1 MKIREKI
8 INDAKTAICKDRE
21 ESHGDAN
28 TQLTQTGYLWGV
40 YFHNKFGIALNAIS
54 AKDVAMCNILQK
66 ISRST
71 FNEKHEDHYTDIV
84 GYAALAGE
92 FVSKNKGEENEDDR
106 K

>member
-21 ESHGDAN
+21 ESHGDAEK
-28 TQLTQTGYLWGV
+28 QLNHTAALWNAYLKRVPVNG
-40 YFHNKFGIALNAIS
+40 IS

-92 FVSKNKGEENEDDR
+92 FVSKNKGEENDNDR